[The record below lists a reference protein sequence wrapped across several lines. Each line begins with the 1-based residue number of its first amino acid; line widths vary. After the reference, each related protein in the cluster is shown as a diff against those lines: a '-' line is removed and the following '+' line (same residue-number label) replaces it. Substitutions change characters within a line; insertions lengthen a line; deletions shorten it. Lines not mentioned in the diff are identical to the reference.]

1 MNNLAFT
8 IVIII
13 IVSLGLMAWYD
24 EIFSNKNKDKTLKH
38 LKEIQIGKLYYLND
52 YGDPF
57 KERITVVPVEIKN
70 GFVKIQRISSGS
82 FKFSNDVFD
91 SMPCDVFLM
100 VHKLDLNETESV
112 K

>member
-1 MNNLAFT
+1 MHIPVA
-8 IVIII
+8 III
-13 IVSLGLMAWYD
+13 CILFCIGLFLYR
-24 EIFSNKNKDKTLKH
+24 NQQPKNKP
-38 LKEIQIGKLYYLND
+38 KEIQIGKLYYLNN

-57 KERITVVPVEIKN
+57 KERITVIPVEIKN

-100 VHKLDLNETESV
+100 VHKLDLDKTETV

>member
-1 MNNLAFT
+1 MIILTLAIA
-8 IVIII
+8 IVIC
-13 IVSLGLMAWYD
+13 LLL
-24 EIFSNKNKDKTLKH
+24 FSKTKFIPVIKNKP
-38 LKEIQIGKLYYLND
+38 KEIQIGKLYYLNN

-57 KERITVVPVEIKN
+57 KERITVIPVEIKN